1 MISELLSP
9 VLSSLT
15 ARDVISPIL
24 GGLFGWF
31 AAIRMS
37 RSNEKIAE
45 ANRQETHVSKMTAAE
60 MTAADGLT
68 RRFQVLMDGYEIRI
82 RDLTNE
88 VSRLRSEVER
98 LAGVLTNGVSQFCP
112 AAHDC
117 AVLQAAIKA
126 LGTEDASKT

>member
-1 MISELLSP
+1 MIAELTSSI
-9 VLSSLT
+9 LSSLT

-37 RSNEKIAE
+37 RSNEKIA
-45 ANRQETHVSKMTAAE
+45 AE
-60 MTAADGLT
+60 SRLEVHKSQMSASEVAAADGLT

-98 LAGVLTNGVSQFCP
+98 LACVLTEGVSSFCP

-117 AVLQAAIKA
+117 AVLRVAIKA
-126 LGTEDASKT
+126 LGTDNASET